1 MDENKNIQ
9 NLSENGQTGADSRM
23 QNDAKAKYMQT
34 DFSAEIGEAD
44 TWLDKAK
51 TLVRQNK
58 LAAFSALLIIL
69 MILIAIFAPVVAPY
83 DHLQQSLTD
92 RLQRPIS
99 VLGKGT

>member
-44 TWLDKAK
+44 TWM
-51 TLVRQNK
+51 
-58 LAAFSALLIIL
+58 S
-69 MILIAIFAPVVAPY
+69 
-83 DHLQQSLTD
+83 
-92 RLQRPIS
+92 
-99 VLGKGT
+99 GKPCPPDQPRGD